1 MLYTFTEKELECFI
15 NWAWPAECEIG
26 LNEFEVQLRDKLR
39 KILNKTFDEMT
50 NSEKI
55 HDFMWKCGYRVCCN
69 GEDFILYKE
78 GKEEKRI
85 SYDMDYK
92 EAVKEI
98 VMYFSEDSTDV

>member
-1 MLYTFTEKELECFI
+1 MLYTFTEKELECFL

-39 KILNKTFDEMT
+39 KILFKSFDDMD
-50 NSEKI
+50 NHEKI
-55 HDFMWKCGYRVCCN
+55 SDFMFKFGYEWAAD
-69 GEDFILYKE
+69 GEYYYLRKE
-78 GKEEKRI
+78 GKAEKRI
-85 SYDMDYK
+85 PYGMYYK

>member
-1 MLYTFTEKELECFI
+1 MTYTFTEKELECFL

-26 LNEFEVQLRDKLR
+26 LSEFEVELRDKLR
-39 KILNKTFDEMT
+39 KILWKTFDEMD

-55 HDFMWKCGYRVCCN
+55 G
-69 GEDFILYKE
+69 DFIFKCDYPWCSDGESYLLHKE

-85 SYDMDYK
+85 PYEMDYK

-98 VMYFSEDSTDV
+98 VNYFED